1 MFAISPF
8 VKIWYL
14 QLLGLFLFEKKN
26 CLAFSLEAE
35 SNFSVYFGKLIV
47 HVSFGKAGSF
57 LVPLCI
63 IFKAYKSSLL
73 LFQTII
79 CIMSQYL
86 CIQNPLTNAEKVL
99 VELYIIYIVHQCGAM
114 LPPQG
119 NMQLMI

>member
-1 MFAISPF
+1 MFKF
-8 VKIWYL
+8 CWKLKVV
-14 QLLGLFLFEKKN
+14 
-26 CLAFSLEAE
+26 
-35 SNFSVYFGKLIV
+35 FSVYSVRVSDGISKLIV